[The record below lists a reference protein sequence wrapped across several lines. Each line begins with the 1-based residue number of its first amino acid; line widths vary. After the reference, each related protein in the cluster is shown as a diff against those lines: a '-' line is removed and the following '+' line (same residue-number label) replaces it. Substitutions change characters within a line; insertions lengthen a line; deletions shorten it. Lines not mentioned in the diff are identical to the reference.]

1 MEGSSTWPR
10 PHSFSTED
18 QRGLEPTSELA
29 SPRCVLCICINR
41 DTQQKYRKGRQS
53 QCGGCPVSILVFSFS
68 IKGTKTGKEEKKKK
82 ENNNQL
88 GYGFWLRIKAN
99 FSNRHTW
106 ELSHVLTQCPVPWR
120 NRGSCLRF
128 TCFWLWA
135 PCPWPPVSCMSPLLF
150 LDPLADVSEPLA

>member
-1 MEGSSTWPR
+1 MKVWKDRPLGPGHTASPR
-10 PHSFSTED
+10 KI

-29 SPRCVLCICINR
+29 SPRCVLRICINR

-88 GYGFWLRIKAN
+88 GYGF
-99 FSNRHTW
+99 
-106 ELSHVLTQCPVPWR
+106 
-120 NRGSCLRF
+120 
-128 TCFWLWA
+128 
-135 PCPWPPVSCMSPLLF
+135 
-150 LDPLADVSEPLA
+150 